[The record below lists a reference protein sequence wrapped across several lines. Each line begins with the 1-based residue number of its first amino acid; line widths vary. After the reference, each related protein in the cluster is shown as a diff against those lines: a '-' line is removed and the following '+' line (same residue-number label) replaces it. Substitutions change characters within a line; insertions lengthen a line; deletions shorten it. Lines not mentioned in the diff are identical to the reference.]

1 MRDRSLDFPL
11 MSVDAQ
17 DGTRF
22 ATTMDARGEDS
33 AGPERTPSLL
43 DATCEDF
50 VYDLAALSPTLAT
63 RVGVDGHDHDLQDFS
78 PSYWDSVADRVRD
91 IVADVDALNDAT
103 DDSDD
108 EDDFDAVDHLT
119 AAILRQRMTLE
130 LELHHRGE
138 YLRMLN
144 NIDSPI
150 QQIRD
155 ALALM
160 PKVTAE
166 DFENVEARL
175 SRVRTALEGYR
186 ESLAEAASQGNVST
200 HRQIDAVI
208 NQCEALGDDDS
219 FLERL
224 GVPPESS
231 VVDDAKAAF
240 QEMADWLST
249 DLSPQ
254 AEYGDSVG
262 RERYELFS
270 DFFLGTKVD
279 LDEVYSHVI
288 EDLRETASQQLD
300 IAHSMFGSDCTV
312 QGAYR
317 RLNEDDQYTLRGTDQ
332 LRDWMERTTREA
344 VAAARDCF
352 TLPEEVGR
360 IGFAVDSQ
368 GTGGV
373 YYSAPSDDLLRPGT
387 LRWSVPEGR
396 DVFHSWQE
404 RSHVFHEGIPGH
416 HLQQTIALTRRTE
429 LNLWRRAVNW
439 NSAHSEGWALYAE
452 QLMGEVGA
460 FEDPATRLGML
471 SSRRL
476 RLARVAVDIGVHLS
490 KKTPDKTGTWDA
502 QYAKAFLRDNAA
514 LPETGLAFELDRYMG
529 WPGQAPSYAVGY
541 RAWLQLRYDALAKGM
556 DLREFHDRALA
567 LGSMPMALLSH
578 ELLRG

>member
-1 MRDRSLDFPL
+1 

-17 DGTRF
+17 DGTLCG
-22 ATTMDARGEDS
+22 TNQDARGE
-33 AGPERTPSLL
+33 GPVTPSRAPSLL

-50 VYDLAALSPTLAT
+50 VYDLAALSPTLAS
-63 RVGVDGHDHDLQDFS
+63 RVGVEGHDHELQDFS
-78 PSYWDSVADRVRD
+78 PEYWDSVADRIRD
-91 IVADVDALNDAT
+91 LVADVDALNDAT

-144 NIDSPI
+144 NIDSPV
-150 QQIRD
+150 QNIRD
-155 ALALM
+155 CLTLM
-160 PKVTAE
+160 PKVTEEDIDNVAE
-166 DFENVEARL
+166 RL
-175 SRVRTALEGYR
+175 SRVRTSLQGYR
-186 ESLAEAASQGNVST
+186 ESLSEAASQGNVST

-208 NQCEALGDDDS
+208 SQCEALGGDDS
-219 FLERL
+219 LLDRL
-224 GVPPESS
+224 GVPPES
-231 VVDDAKAAF
+231 DAVLGAKEAF

-249 DLSPQ
+249 ELSPQ

-270 DFFLGTKVD
+270 EFFLGAKID
-279 LDEVYSHVI
+279 LDEAYSRVI
-288 EDLRETASQQLD
+288 EDLREIAAQQQK
-300 IAHSMFGSDCTV
+300 IAQSLFGSDCTV

-317 RLNEDDQYTLRGTDQ
+317 RLNDDDQYTLQGTDQ
-332 LRDWMERTTREA
+332 LHEWMQRTTDEA
-344 VAAARDCF
+344 MGIAAECF
-352 TLPEEVGR
+352 TVPDEVRR
-360 IGFAVDSQ
+360 IGFAVNTQ

-373 YYSAPSDDLLRPGT
+373 YYTPPTDDLLRPGI
-387 LRWSVPEGR
+387 LHWSVPEGR
-396 DVFHSWQE
+396 DVFHAWQE
-404 RSHVFHEGIPGH
+404 KSHVFHEGIPGH
-416 HLQQTIALTRRTE
+416 HLQHAIALSRRPE

-452 QLMGEVGA
+452 HLMDERGA
-460 FEDPATRLGML
+460 FEDPAARLGML

-476 RLARVAVDIGVHLS
+476 RLARVAVDLGVHLG

-541 RAWLQLRYDALAKGM
+541 RAWLQLRYDALAHGM
-556 DLREFHDRALA
+556 DLREFHDRALS
-567 LGSMPMALLSH
+567 LGSMPMGLLSR
-578 ELLRG
+578 EVLRD